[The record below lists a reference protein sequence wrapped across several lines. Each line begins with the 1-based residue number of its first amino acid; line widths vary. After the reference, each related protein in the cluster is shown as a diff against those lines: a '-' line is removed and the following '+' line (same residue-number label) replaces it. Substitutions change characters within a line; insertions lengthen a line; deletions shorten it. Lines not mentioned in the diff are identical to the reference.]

1 MKLGWTRKWLC
12 VACVGLPLVLAP
24 AGLDQTAVGADQR
37 GAGSIVDRV
46 RKENDPELN
55 ELIRMATANHA
66 EASPKELLEIVR
78 RVTQGYAQI
87 KLLDQQIAQINQKI
101 EATTGPAEMRYEL
114 VLAKSELE
122 AKRMTELAN
131 LREAMGIIP
140 RLPFEAQP
148 TQSLNAW
155 VNLQPVEQGVVV
167 LDGVKPF
174 MDYWAMRRFKSVGM
188 LSEREALDHVQGRLK
203 DKNNLPVRVE
213 ISYKAGAASAARGLR
228 EKIMSLAREVNADMD
243 AEVRLEL
250 ATWVGSGESPFFVQ
264 DGKITTLYPAIVQ
277 APEGGSERLVTGF
290 VDPNHLEQSLV
301 WRLTMPA
308 NVPLR
313 FQIEY
318 DEASVRLAKH
328 VADTAK
334 AVAKRLGMSD
344 LVEVTGT
351 LVEAVPERALVGRWQ
366 AIRQAEMAVIDIQ
379 PRGIC
384 QVTMGKGTEAIKA
397 GANTSGTW
405 MPAAGKVFIDIGDS
419 GSNYYL
425 YSAFIN
431 EQGYLVVNKGVVWPQ
446 GSFHHYGPSESIFR
460 RAY

>member
-1 MKLGWTRKWLC
+1 MRMGWTRKWLC
-12 VACVGLPLVLAP
+12 LACVGLPLVLAT
-24 AGLDQTAVGADQR
+24 AELGQTAVGADRR

-46 RKENDPELN
+46 RRENDPELT
-55 ELIRMATANHA
+55 ELIRIATANHT

-78 RVTQGYAQI
+78 RVTQGYAQV

-101 EATTGPAEMRYEL
+101 EATTGPAEMRYEM

-131 LREAMGIIP
+131 LREALGIIP

-188 LSEREALDHVQGRLK
+188 LSEREALDYVQGRLK
-203 DKNNLPVRVE
+203 DKNSLPVRVE
-213 ISYKAGAASAARGLR
+213 ISYKAEATSAARGLR
-228 EKIMSLAREVNADMD
+228 EKIMSLARAANADMD
-243 AEVRLEL
+243 TEVRLEL

-264 DGKITTLYPAIVQ
+264 DGKITTLYPAAVKR
-277 APEGGSERLVTGF
+277 PDGGSRLLTNGV
-290 VDPNHLEQSLV
+290 VDPNDLDQCIV
-301 WRLTMPA
+301 WRLTMPSD
-308 NVPLR
+308 VPLR
-313 FQIEY
+313 FRIEY

-328 VADTAK
+328 VADTVK
-334 AVAKRLGMSD
+334 AVAKRLGLSE
-344 LVEVTGT
+344 LVEATGT
-351 LVEAVPERALVGRWQ
+351 LVEAIPERALLGRWQ
-366 AIRQAEMAVIDIQ
+366 AIRQAEMQTIEIQ
-379 PRGIC
+379 PGGVC
-384 QVTMGKGTEAIKA
+384 QVTMGRGTEAIKA

-405 MPAAGKVFIDIGDS
+405 MPAAGKIFIDIGDK
-419 GSNYYL
+419 GSNYCL

-431 EQGYLVVNKGVVWPQ
+431 EQGYLVVNRGVVWPQ
-446 GSFHHYGPSESIFR
+446 GSFHLQGPSESIFR
-460 RAY
+460 KAY